1 MRYNKVD
8 EKIIEKLKNIV
19 GERNVTMDP
28 EKLEVYSHD
37 EEGQPRVEIPPEVV
51 VFPETTEQV
60 SEIMKLAN
68 EELIPVTPRGAGT
81 GLSGGAVPLY
91 RGIVLSLEKMNK
103 ILELDEKNL
112 TITVEPGV
120 VTGEIQK
127 FANRHGLLYA
137 GDPCSGDSSFIG
149 GNVAENA
156 GGNKVIKY
164 GPTGNHV
171 LGLEVV
177 LPSGEITFFGGK
189 RVKDVTGYNLV
200 QLMVGSEGTL
210 GIITKIILRL
220 LPLPKYVVDLLVP
233 FKTLREAIDFVPVI
247 VREGKIIPTSI
258 EFMDKPSLLLTEEFL
273 NLKLPYD
280 DAEAQLI
287 IELESSNKSA
297 VEDDYERIGN
307 LCFKHG
313 ALEVFVADNR
323 NTREKIWRIRKSIAE
338 AVNALYPAN
347 CLEDVVVP
355 TSNIPE
361 LMREVERISQEH
373 AIKAISYGHAGDGNV
388 HVTFLKDEKDSQ
400 EEWVKKLKDAL
411 KDLYVVTKNLGGT
424 ISGEHGIGL
433 KRRDYMEL
441 VVDKAQINLIKSIKR
456 AIDPNMILNP
466 GKIVRFEEL

>member
-1 MRYNKVD
+1 
-8 EKIIEKLKNIV
+8 
-19 GERNVTMDP
+19 
-28 EKLEVYSHD
+28 
-37 EEGQPRVEIPPEVV
+37 
-51 VFPETTEQV
+51 
-60 SEIMKLAN
+60 MKLAN

-91 RGIVLSLEKMNK
+91 RGIVLSLEKMNR

-164 GPTGNHV
+164 GPTGSHV

-177 LPSGEITFFGGK
+177 LPNGEVTFFGGK
-189 RVKDVTGYNLV
+189 RVKDVTGYNFV
-200 QLMVGSEGTL
+200 QLMIGSEGTL
-210 GIITKIILRL
+210 GIVTKIVLRL

-233 FKTLREAIDFVPVI
+233 FKTMKEAIDFVPII
-247 VREGKIIPTSI
+247 VREGKIVPTSI
-258 EFMDKPSLLLTEEFL
+258 EFMDRPSLLLTEQFL
-273 NLKLPYD
+273 NAKLPYD

-287 IELESSNKSA
+287 IELEGNNKSA

-307 LCFKHG
+307 LCFEHG

-323 NTREKIWRIRKSIAE
+323 NTRERIWRIRKSIAE

-361 LMREVERISQEH
+361 LMREVDEISRKH
-373 AIKAISYGHAGDGNV
+373 NVKAISYGHAGDGNV
-388 HVTFLKDEKDSQ
+388 HVTFLKDEKDS
-400 EEWVKKLKDAL
+400 EEVWIKKLKAAL
-411 KDLYVVTKNLGGT
+411 EDLYSITKNLGGT

-433 KRRDYMEL
+433 KRRDYVEL
-441 VVDKAQINLIKSIKR
+441 VLDKAQIELIKSVKR
-456 AIDPNMILNP
+456 AFDPNLILNP
-466 GKIVRFEEL
+466 GKIVRFE

>member
-8 EKIIEKLKNIV
+8 EKIIERLKNIV

-103 ILELDEKNL
+103 ILELDERNL

-247 VREGKIIPTSI
+247 VREGKIVPTSI

-273 NLKLPYD
+273 NSKLPYD

-287 IELESSNKSA
+287 IELEGNNKSA

>member
-1 MRYNKVD
+1 MKYNRVND
-8 EKIIEKLKNIV
+8 KILEKLKKIV
-19 GERNVTMDP
+19 GERNVTTDP
-28 EKLEVYSHD
+28 EKLEIYSHD
-37 EEGQPRVEIPPEVV
+37 EEGHPRVEVTPEVV
-51 VFPETTEQV
+51 VFPETTQQI

-91 RGIVLSLEKMNK
+91 RGIVLSLEKMSR

-177 LPSGEITFFGGK
+177 LPNGEITFFGGK
-189 RVKDVTGYNLV
+189 RVKDVTGYNFV
-200 QLMVGSEGTL
+200 QLMIGSEGTL
-210 GIITKIILRL
+210 GIVTKIILRL

-233 FKTLREAIDFVPVI
+233 FKTMKEAIDFVPII
-247 VREGKIIPTSI
+247 VREGKIVPTSI
-258 EFMDKPSLLLTEEFL
+258 EFMDRASLLLTEQFL
-273 NLKLPYD
+273 NAKLPYD

-287 IELESSNKSA
+287 IELEGNNKSA

-307 LCFKHG
+307 LCFEHG

-323 NTREKIWRIRKSIAE
+323 NTRERIWRIRKSIAE

-361 LMREVERISQEH
+361 LMHEVEKISEKH
-373 AIKAISYGHAGDGNV
+373 NIKAISYGHAGDGNV
-388 HVTFLKDEKDSQ
+388 HVTFLKDERDS
-400 EEWVKKLKDAL
+400 EEVWTKKLKAAL
-411 KDLYVVTKNLGGT
+411 KDLYSVTKNLGGT

-441 VVDKAQINLIKSIKR
+441 VLDKAQIELIKSVKK
-456 AIDPNMILNP
+456 AFDPNLILNP
-466 GKIVRFEEL
+466 GKIVRFE

>member
-8 EKIIEKLKNIV
+8 EKIIERLKNIV

>member
-1 MRYNKVD
+1 MKYNKVD

-19 GERNVTMDP
+19 GARNVSTDP
-28 EKLEVYSHD
+28 EKLEIYSHD
-37 EEGQPRVEIPPEVV
+37 EEGQPRMEIPPEVV
-51 VFPETTEQV
+51 VFPENTEQV
-60 SEIMKLAN
+60 SKIMKLAN
-68 EELIPVTPRGAGT
+68 EEMIPVTPRGAGT

-103 ILELDEKNL
+103 IIELDEKNL

-164 GPTGNHV
+164 GPTGSHV

-233 FKTLREAIDFVPVI
+233 FKTLREAIDFVPII
-247 VREGKIIPTSI
+247 VREGKIVPTSI
-258 EFMDKPSLLLTEEFL
+258 EFMDRSSLLLTEQFL
-273 NLKLPYD
+273 NAKLPYD

-287 IELESSNKSA
+287 IELEGNNKSA

-307 LCFKHG
+307 LCFEHG
-313 ALEVFVADNR
+313 AMEVFVADNR
-323 NTREKIWRIRKSIAE
+323 NTRERIWRIRKSIAE

-355 TSNIPE
+355 TSNIPD
-361 LMREVERISQEH
+361 LMREVEKISQKH
-373 AIKAISYGHAGDGNV
+373 SIRSISYGHAGDGNV
-388 HVTFLKDEKDSQ
+388 HVTFLKDENDPQ
-400 EEWVKKLKDAL
+400 EDWVKRLKEAL
-411 KDLYVVTKNLGGT
+411 KDLYKVTVNLGGT

-433 KRRDYMEL
+433 KRRDYMEM
-441 VVDKAQINLIKSIKR
+441 VVNKPQIDLIKSIKK
-456 AIDPNMILNP
+456 AVDPNLILNP
-466 GKIVRFEEL
+466 GKIVRFDEL